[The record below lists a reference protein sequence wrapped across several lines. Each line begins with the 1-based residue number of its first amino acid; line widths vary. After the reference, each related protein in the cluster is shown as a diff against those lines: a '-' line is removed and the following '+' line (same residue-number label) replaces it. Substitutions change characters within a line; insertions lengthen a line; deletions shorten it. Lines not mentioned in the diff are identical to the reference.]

1 MSATTTPPPNRSG
14 TKGSALS
21 RQLDLAGKLIQRE
34 KGARLA
40 LNSWPWIG
48 CVAVLL
54 VAGDV
59 IFHPGSGTRFVLG
72 ISFLVLVAALGIA
85 ALFVASRR
93 RSHEHVARVLQDRA
107 PHLGTKIL
115 NALQL
120 RNQTTDQTVSPL
132 TRELAAAAVDGY
144 STELAKAN
152 LPQYGTTGAAQ
163 RAFKRALVGVACF
176 AALFGLFWEVTRTVW
191 PRFVDPYG
199 DHPPFSFTRLEITA
213 PAIDGS
219 EVLYGQPVTISV
231 LARGHQPSEV
241 YITFHPP
248 NAPESSRTEPMFVKG
263 NGLFTQQ
270 IERVTSELVV
280 TAHTKDRRSISVKR
294 RIGVQRIPQLEK
306 AFVRATL
313 PPYIQRKPVE
323 TAYQFKAIKALTGSE
338 LAFRLQSNRPLK
350 SGTIEFT
357 APDKEPVIH
366 TLNPVSENEVA
377 GAFTVTDSGKLRFS
391 FVDIDGT
398 AAQGEWE
405 APLTVLKDLSPEIRI
420 TEPGQDG
427 FVTEEYRLKVTL
439 EASDDYG
446 VETVRFHRGINGKYG
461 EPEVLLPNDVQ
472 TNVRHTYAFA
482 LMPAFEAPPIEATPP
497 LSPLQQLAQRRPDAL
512 TELLQQNS
520 ASPKPAPKLAP
531 GEQLLKVRP
540 GDKLSF
546 YAEAIDS
553 SPSRNIGRSAV
564 VTLTVI
570 STEDYNEYLR
580 ERLDMTDIAQK
591 YTDLFNEL
599 HELVDQQKALAEAA
613 EKAREQL
620 EKATDKAAAQNKLA
634 ELQARQN
641 ELNQKLEK
649 LAANMEDFVRDQPAF
664 DIEAELAE
672 TLQQKAEDIRESAKA
687 NEEANKAL
695 AQKPESQP
703 GNEDKSG
710 QNSPALENLADFKKA
725 AKEQAERLGG
735 EEQQKEEQQVTS
747 TLEDLSKLHEI
758 MKSMNR
764 FKELTEAQRQ
774 LAEQAKPYKKPGT
787 LNREEQLALKDMA
800 AAQDRIRK
808 EVEEVEQKLNDDARA
823 AEENFPKAAQSA
835 RDLAQGIADIDVR
848 QMAEKST
855 GAMLEGK
862 GEQSNEL
869 SGKLAEEMEKLFAE
883 NCENPGQGMA
893 QEADQYLQLKRG
905 MSPGSTFKQMM
916 KSRKF
921 GNSVGFGKGTQGEGE
936 GGSSGYAITEGT
948 QAPVL
953 GNENAISRDSRAA
966 DKGISR
972 GGQPNKPGSQA
983 VEKSDSPTG
992 TAPLNRDSDSVTS
1005 ESDAG
1010 QYRALVE
1017 QYFKAITAPKK

>member
-1 MSATTTPPPNRSG
+1 MSATTTPPLNR
-14 TKGSALS
+14 TRPDRCALS
-21 RQLDLAGKLIQRE
+21 KQLDSAGRIIQRE

-48 CVAVLL
+48 GLAVLL
-54 VAGDV
+54 VAADV

-72 ISFLVLVAALGIA
+72 VSFLALATAFGIA
-85 ALFVASRR
+85 ALLIASRR
-93 RSHEHVARVLQDRA
+93 RSHEHIARVLQDRA
-107 PHLGTKIL
+107 PHLGTKLL

-120 RNQTTDQTVSPL
+120 RSQTTDQSVSPL

-144 STELAKAN
+144 SADLARAN
-152 LPQYGTTGAAQ
+152 LPQYGRTGATS
-163 RAFKRALVGVACF
+163 RAFKRALVGTACF

-191 PRFVDPYG
+191 PRFADPYG

-219 EVLYGQPVTISV
+219 EVLYGQPVTVSV

-270 IERVTSELVV
+270 IERVTTELVV

-294 RIGVQRIPQLEK
+294 HIAVQRIPQLEK
-306 AFVRATL
+306 AFVKTTL
-313 PPYIQRKPVE
+313 PPYTGRKAVE
-323 TAYQFKAIKALTGSE
+323 TPYQFKALKALAGSE
-338 LAFRLQSNRPLK
+338 LAFRLQSTRPVK
-350 SGTIEFT
+350 AGNVEVT
-357 APDKEPVIH
+357 APNKEPVH
-366 TLNPVSENEVA
+366 YELKPVSENEVA
-377 GAFTVTDSGKLRFS
+377 GAFTVADSGKLRFS
-391 FVDIDGT
+391 FVDIDGI

-446 VETVRFHRGINGKYG
+446 VQTIRFHRGINGKYA
-461 EPEVLLPNDVQ
+461 EPEVLLTQDVQ
-472 TNVRHTYAFA
+472 TNVRNTYAYA
-482 LMPAFEAPPIEATPP
+482 LMPAFEAPPLEATPQ
-497 LSPLQQLAQRRPDAL
+497 LSPLQQLGQRKPDAL

-540 GDKLSF
+540 GDKISF

-553 SPSRNIGRSAV
+553 SPARNIGRSAV
-564 VTLTVI
+564 ITLTVI

-580 ERLDMTDIAQK
+580 ERLDMADIAQK

-613 EKAREQL
+613 DKAREQL
-620 EKATDKAAAQNKLA
+620 EKAADKNDAQKKLD
-634 ELQARQN
+634 ELVARQN
-641 ELNQKLEK
+641 DLNQKLDK
-649 LAANMEDFVRDQPAF
+649 LAGNMENFVRDQPAY

-672 TLQQKAEDIRESAKA
+672 TLEQKAEEIRESTKA

-695 AQKPESQP
+695 AQKPDQKP
-703 GNEDKSG
+703 DQQDKPG
-710 QNSPALENLADFKKA
+710 QNSPSLENLADFKKA

-735 EEQQKEEQQVTS
+735 EEQQKEEHQVAS

-774 LAEQAKPYKKPGT
+774 LAEQMKPYKKPGT

-800 AAQDRIRK
+800 ATQDRIRK
-808 EVEEVEQKLNDDARA
+808 EIEEVEQKLNDDARD

-869 SGKLAEEMEKLFAE
+869 TGKLAEEMEKLFTE
-883 NCENPGQGMA
+883 NCENPGEGMA

-905 MSPGSTFKQMM
+905 MAPGSTFKQMM

-921 GNSVGFGKGTQGEGE
+921 GNSVGFGKGGKGEGE
-936 GGSSGYAITEGT
+936 GGSNRYAITEGT

-953 GNENAISRDSRAA
+953 GNENAIGRDSRAA

-992 TAPLNRDSDSVTS
+992 TAPLNRDSDSVVS